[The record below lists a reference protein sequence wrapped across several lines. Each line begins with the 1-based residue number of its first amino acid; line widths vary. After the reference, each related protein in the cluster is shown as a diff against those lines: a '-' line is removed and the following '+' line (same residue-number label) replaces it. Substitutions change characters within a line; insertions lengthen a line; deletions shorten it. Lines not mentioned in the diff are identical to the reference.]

1 MSDITNYEN
10 LANEI
15 ILRAVDDYRDAL
27 KRLDCFPH
35 DRDSRHTKTEVERFF
50 RSGWFSTLTTLDPE
64 VLIQK
69 LNEEVSQ

>member
-1 MSDITNYEN
+1 MIDITNYEN

-15 ILRAVDDYRDAL
+15 ILRAVEDYRDAL
-27 KRLDCFPH
+27 KRLASFPH
-35 DRDSRHTKTEVERFF
+35 DHDSKHTKAEVERFF

-69 LNEEVSQ
+69 LNEEVSV

>member
-10 LANEI
+10 LASAI

-27 KRLDCFPH
+27 KRLVSFPH

-50 RSGWFSTLTTLDPE
+50 RSGWFSTLTTLDQE

-69 LNEEVSQ
+69 LNEEVSV

>member
-27 KRLDCFPH
+27 KRLASFPH
-35 DRDSRHTKTEVERFF
+35 DRDSRRTKAEVERFL
-50 RSGWFSTLTTLDPE
+50 RSGWFSVLTALDPE
-64 VLIQK
+64 ILIRK
-69 LNEEVSQ
+69 LNEEVL

>member
-27 KRLDCFPH
+27 KRLASFPY
-35 DRDSRHTKTEVERFF
+35 DRDSRRTKAEVERFL
-50 RSGWFSTLTTLDPE
+50 RSGWFSVLTALDPE
-64 VLIQK
+64 ILIRK
-69 LNEEVSQ
+69 LNEEVL